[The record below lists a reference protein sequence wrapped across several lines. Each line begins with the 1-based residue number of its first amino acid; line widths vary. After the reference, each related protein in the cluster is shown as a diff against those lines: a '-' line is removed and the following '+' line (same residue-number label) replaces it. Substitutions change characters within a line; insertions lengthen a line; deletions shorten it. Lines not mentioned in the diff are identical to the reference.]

1 MGPQGRHAL
10 SVFCSD
16 QSASLIGINAVLIT
30 FVARGQPLRRH
41 SLSRQIIDVAT
52 ADAPI
57 AKVIFA
63 CLNDAAIV
71 EFRSLPATLLT

>member
-30 FVARGQPLRRH
+30 WLRVGSPL
-41 SLSRQIIDVAT
+41 
-52 ADAPI
+52 
-57 AKVIFA
+57 
-63 CLNDAAIV
+63 DAAAFPV
-71 EFRSLPATLLT
+71 R